1 MQRRSGC
8 PAQRGKGA
16 GKERG
21 KGAKKERGKEIE
33 RGTETETSEE
43 PQSVLLAGCVCPSAL
58 SLRPSCRPSLSVL
71 SVLMNNAFT
80 IKPVSAV

>member
-1 MQRRSGC
+1 MPRRSDC

-21 KGAKKERGKEIE
+21 KGAEKERGKEIE
-33 RGTETETSEE
+33 RGTETETLEE

-58 SLRPSCRPSLSVL
+58 SLRPSSVC
-71 SVLMNNAFT
+71 AHE
-80 IKPVSAV
+80 